1 MLEVIIASTRRPQA
15 LHDTL
20 ESLSEQ
26 SSPPDRVVLSLVQ
39 PDDFD
44 GRWPKGLTG
53 ITVIEAAGASAQ
65 RNAGI
70 RHLLPGTR
78 VVVFLDDDVTLA
90 PDCLGNGEVVFR
102 ERPDLMILSGT
113 FLRDGGIGHPEARE
127 LLIHTPRPASA
138 AFTPASS
145 CYGCL
150 LFVRRILLEKE
161 TFDERLS
168 GYSFLEDVDFARRGM
183 RHGQV
188 GHFSGA
194 VYVHLRIGSG
204 RVNDRQ
210 FGYTQMVN
218 PFYLYRKGSLHF
230 RELGQCWF
238 SGLASNVVFS
248 FLGQFWG
255 RVPTDYRRRLT
266 GNLKGLW
273 ELLLGKAAPERC
285 LLFK

>member
-20 ESLSEQ
+20 ESLGEQ
-26 SSPPDRVVLSLVQ
+26 SRLPDRVILSLVR
-39 PDDFD
+39 PEDFD

-53 ITVIEAAGASAQ
+53 TTVIEAAGASAQ
-65 RNAGI
+65 RNAGV

-78 VVVFLDDDVTLA
+78 VVVFIDDDVTLA
-90 PDCLGNGEVVFR
+90 PDCLGNGEAVFQ

-113 FLRDGGIGHPEARE
+113 FLRDGGIGHLEARE
-127 LLIHTPRPASA
+127 LLIRAPRPASPV
-138 AFTPASS
+138 FTHASS

-150 LFVRRILLEKE
+150 IFVRRTLLEKE

-168 GYSFLEDVDFARRGM
+168 GYSFLEDVDFARRGL

-188 GHFSGA
+188 GHYSGA

-230 RELGQCWF
+230 GELGQCWL
-238 SGLASNVVFS
+238 SGLAANVLFS
-248 FLGQFWG
+248 LPG
-255 RVPTDYRRRLT
+255 RFRGRIPGDYRRRLT
-266 GNLKGLW
+266 GNLRGLW

-285 LLFK
+285 LRFK